1 MESRQA
7 EVPRAYICPKC
18 SSQRIHRS
26 HRKGITEHVLRVFG
40 LRSRR
45 CHECS
50 ARFVTLGD
58 SVVPGKEVVRILRTV
73 SLAVLA
79 ALAVVMVV
87 GAVVWLSRTEG
98 SAAAGARGDQL
109 AVRVDS

>member
-1 MESRQA
+1 MA
-7 EVPRAYICPKC
+7 HICPKC
-18 SSQRIHRS
+18 NSQRIHRS
-26 HRKGITEHVLRVFG
+26 HRKGVTEHVLRVFG

-50 ARFVTLGD
+50 ARFVALGE
-58 SVVPGKEVVRILRTV
+58 SVILRNDVERVLRRV

-79 ALAVVMVV
+79 AIAVVMVV

-98 SAAAGARGDQL
+98 S
-109 AVRVDS
+109 V